1 MEHGTLPLREFLRM
15 LAADF
20 PAAAIDWSA
29 FPVGPGGFLF
39 DVSLHSTTVGE
50 RNGVCAADLIG
61 ARTSLTS

>member
-20 PAAAIDWSA
+20 PATAIDWSA

-39 DVSLHSTTVGE
+39 DVRCTHH
-50 RNGVCAADLIG
+50 R
-61 ARTSLTS
+61 R